1 MKLIW
6 SEESWDDYLYWQE
19 TDKRIV
25 KKINELIKDTRRT
38 PFEGKGKPEPL
49 KHNLSGFWSR
59 RTTEEHRLV
68 YAVTDKQN
76 TSGNGIFANNYDF
89 IHRMNCQF

>member
-49 KHNLSGFWSR
+49 KHM
-59 RTTEEHRLV
+59 V
-68 YAVTDKQN
+68 YAVTDD
-76 TSGNGIFANNYDF
+76 SLLIAACRY
-89 IHRMNCQF
+89 HY

>member
-6 SEESWDDYLYWQE
+6 SKESWDGYLYWQE

-25 KKINELIKDTRRT
+25 KKINELVKDTRGT

-59 RTTEEHRLV
+59 HITEEHRLV
-68 YAVTDKQN
+68 YAAIDDSLLIAVCR
-76 TSGNGIFANNYDF
+76 Y
-89 IHRMNCQF
+89 HY